1 MKKETKRFLAG
12 SVAVLSL
19 VVAGC
24 SQSTSTSDSEKETT
38 QVAAYHKADVTGPA
52 ASFDW
57 NAKVGP
63 VSHEKTYVETN
74 SGKSFTTTLDG
85 VVKAQE
91 ALAEKKKEITDTKVV
106 SFEKLE
112 SLLVSNGT
120 KYSFHILSK
129 NSSWFVAPAALTRT
143 SMFS

>member
-24 SQSTSTSDSEKETT
+24 SQSKSISEETKETT

-57 NAKVGP
+57 NAKVDP
-63 VSHEKTYVETN
+63 ATYEKVYV
-74 SGKSFTTTLDG
+74 
-85 VVKAQE
+85 
-91 ALAEKKKEITDTKVV
+91 
-106 SFEKLE
+106 
-112 SLLVSNGT
+112 
-120 KYSFHILSK
+120 
-129 NSSWFVAPAALTRT
+129 
-143 SMFS
+143 